1 MLERLPNVFH
11 DLTYS
16 LPNTILY
23 TDNKQLAGRPRHR
36 SPPTSDC
43 KHRFLQTSGRHRVCR
58 KTCGISAC
66 QGTGTAGCRACR
78 YRHPRLC
85 RAGRTCRRRKE
96 NSSTCNRPV
105 LAVVSSPL
113 AVVSALLAVV
123 SSILVVVVSSLLR
136 GVGALVERGPYSD
149 TGTFHCRLC
158 CWDNDN
164 IVPKGRTNRAGHTC
178 RVDIRS
184 CLGI

>member
-1 MLERLPNVFH
+1 MLELLPNVFH

-43 KHRFLQTSGRHRVCR
+43 KHCFLQTSGRHRVCR

-66 QGTGTAGCRACR
+66 QGTGTAGRGACR
-78 YRHPRLC
+78 CHHNSVC
-85 RAGRTCRRRKE
+85 RAGRTCCRRKE
-96 NSSTCNRPV
+96 NASTCNRLV
-105 LAVVSSPL
+105 LV
-113 AVVSALLAVV
+113 VV
-123 SSILVVVVSSLLR
+123 SSILAMVSSRLVVVSSLLW
-136 GVGALVERGPYSD
+136 GVGALVERGRDSD

-158 CWDNDN
+158 SWDKGN
-164 IVPKGRTNRAGHTC
+164 IVPKGTTNRSGHIC
-178 RVDIRS
+178 RADIRR
-184 CLGI
+184 CLRT